1 MSRRDSPYLINVL
14 LGFLSFFYQR
24 IRPSWNVDGVAED
37 DFKSD
42 REVYTLGFPTIRLKD
57 GKKESPKEKGWV
69 RDTQR
74 RKEK

>member
-1 MSRRDSPYLINVL
+1 M
-14 LGFLSFFYQR
+14 
-24 IRPSWNVDGVAED
+24 DGVAED